1 MITHYETVQFAALS
15 FLGMLSLTVA
25 VFAMLYSTA
34 ASALVAPSL
43 KFGGWDNK
51 LMYGL
56 VKTSFAN
63 VNYMQ
68 DTCPTPIQKVEWDTN
83 RTPDLVGNTCLQID
97 HAAQGYHNYQRY
109 MTFWS
114 QLAASGNGT
123 TVQQYRPPGFGLFN
137 ENVTVN
143 ATWIEIIN
151 TTDVSTKLGRIVN
164 NVTLAFPHSGV
175 VQAAQDS
182 RNGIVQPNVGSPNYS
197 GGDLRPIPCCPA
209 RLQHQSLSS
218 SR

>member
-1 MITHYETVQFAALS
+1 MQPGSMITHYETVRFAALT

-25 VFAMLYSTA
+25 LFAMLYSTA

-43 KFGGWDNK
+43 KFGNWDNY
-51 LMYGL
+51 LMYGV

-68 DTCPTPIQKVEWDTN
+68 ETCPSPIQKVQWDPN
-83 RTPDLVGNTCLQID
+83 RTPDQVGNTCLQID

-109 MTFWS
+109 MTFWAD
-114 QLAASGNGT
+114 LAATGNGT

-143 ATWIEIIN
+143 ATWINVIN
-151 TTDVSTKLGRIVN
+151 TTATSLKLGRIVN
-164 NVTLAFPHSGV
+164 NVTLAFPHSSV
-175 VQAAQDS
+175 VKASQDP
-182 RNGIVQPNVGSPNYS
+182 RNGIVQPSVSPPS
-197 GGDLRPIPCCPA
+197 
-209 RLQHQSLSS
+209 SLKISS
-218 SR
+218 